1 MTELRNSST
10 TIYSTYKTPC
20 LRVSL
25 VLDNGCVC
33 IDGLLVQLVGM
44 VHAGKMKVHGIRQV
58 QIDRLAEVIGLAIA
72 RERTLALLGLAGFV
86 QGCASD

>member
-1 MTELRNSST
+1 
-10 TIYSTYKTPC
+10 
-20 LRVSL
+20 
-25 VLDNGCVC
+25 
-33 IDGLLVQLVGM
+33 M